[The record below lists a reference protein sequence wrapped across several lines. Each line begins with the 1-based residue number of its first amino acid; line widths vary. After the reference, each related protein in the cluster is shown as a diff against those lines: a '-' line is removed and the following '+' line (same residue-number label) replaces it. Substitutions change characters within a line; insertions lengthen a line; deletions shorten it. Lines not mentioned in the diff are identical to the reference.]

1 MPRNSKNL
9 KGFQVYLCM
18 SLLPDAQIFIGPR
31 RKQIFAQIFKFCAD
45 FGKFFLSSEEHTFY
59 SWKCAFWQILCS
71 ILIHSE
77 HKLTTT
83 LHTEA
88 QPIDLLHVQC
98 WLEQNFYSFSEMA
111 SLGTLIMLQNVTFD
125 VHVNDKCTKIYVIFT
140 QFTEKAPLRR
150 FLCQSADFWRFGGR
164 KL

>member
-1 MPRNSKNL
+1 M
-9 KGFQVYLCM
+9 
-18 SLLPDAQIFIGPR
+18 
-31 RKQIFAQIFKFCAD
+31 
-45 FGKFFLSSEEHTFY
+45 
-59 SWKCAFWQILCS
+59 CS
-71 ILIHSE
+71 IVMYSE

-83 LHTEA
+83 LLAEA

-98 WLEQNFYSFSEMA
+98 WLKQNFRSFSEMA

-150 FLCQSADFWRFGGR
+150 FLCQSADF
-164 KL
+164 